1 MPRENLYRTLIEEL
15 ADGVYFVDRRRR
27 ITFWNRGAERITGYS
42 AAEVIGTRCADNLLV
57 HVDARGRPLCT
68 GDCPLQESL
77 SRGVPRE
84 AEVFLRHKDGHR
96 VPVWVRTAPL
106 PGRARTARGAVE
118 IFSDLSSRA
127 ALSLQVEEFRKLALL
142 DPLTGLP
149 NRRHLEAQLHARL
162 EEMRRSGAGF
172 GFLIGDIDH
181 FKRVNDRFGHAA
193 GDGALLVVA
202 RTIAHAVRPFDV
214 VGRWGG
220 EEFAGIF
227 PHTDLAAL
235 AGIAERLRA
244 LVARSRLP
252 GTAGEAELTISL
264 GGTTASTADTPTSL
278 FDRADRFL
286 YESKRAGRNRVTLGP
301 PA

>member
-1 MPRENLYRTLIEEL
+1 M
-15 ADGVYFVDRRRR
+15 
-27 ITFWNRGAERITGYS
+27 
-42 AAEVIGTRCADNLLV
+42 
-57 HVDARGRPLCT
+57 
-68 GDCPLQESL
+68 
-77 SRGVPRE
+77 
-84 AEVFLRHKDGHR
+84 
-96 VPVWVRTAPL
+96 
-106 PGRARTARGAVE
+106 
-118 IFSDLSSRA
+118 
-127 ALSLQVEEFRKLALL
+127 
-142 DPLTGLP
+142 
-149 NRRHLEAQLHARL
+149 
-162 EEMRRSGAGF
+162 
-172 GFLIGDIDH
+172 
-181 FKRVNDRFGHAA
+181 
-193 GDGALLVVA
+193 
-202 RTIAHAVRPFDV
+202 RPFDV

-227 PHTDLAAL
+227 LHTDLAAL